1 MHLFWLVPDKYLNQ
15 GVLQQ
20 IKRWTVDLGDISKG
34 KGDSLMKWDKSRAK
48 DGTAG
53 SCGRMGMRG
62 FFLEHLHAEA
72 PNLILWFVVLGYHV
86 LIALTH
92 VHTHIPAL
100 LLSKNDWLLLSVSF
114 SLPLSVDYTYYGMSG
129 KSAGNVII
137 RLALALGPLEPR
149 RCHERGTERGVGSN

>member
-1 MHLFWLVPDKYLNQ
+1 
-15 GVLQQ
+15 
-20 IKRWTVDLGDISKG
+20 
-34 KGDSLMKWDKSRAK
+34 
-48 DGTAG
+48 
-53 SCGRMGMRG
+53 MGMRG

-149 RCHERGTERGVGSN
+149 RCHERGTLGVIRRFKPERCIQIFGKSTEGLARLEVTQQNG